1 MTFYE
6 KLVEKAKEMGYQSA
20 TKFFDAAEVN
30 TNARLALKKTGR
42 LSDTYKMRC
51 ARVLKCS
58 VGDINRMMSEAR
70 AEELKKDWPDKAE
83 CSPAKN
89 ETEKT
94 EAASPEPVKLREEET
109 FGLPIP
115 PENEVVKIDGP
126 SYFEPVPEPEPEPEQ
141 EPVPEA
147 PPAPTADDIA
157 DAKIAEIVTNAEP
170 LLTYHDRI
178 KEAAENTLAEQYA
191 TMLREKM
198 LEVAMADLTDL
209 CHEFLENQDAHK
221 AMAFVDIALEIV
233 NLKEVGTK

>member
-6 KLVEKAKEMGYQSA
+6 KLVEKAKEMGYTSA

-70 AEELKKDWPDKAE
+70 AEELKKDWPDKVT

-89 ETEKT
+89 ETAET
-94 EAASPEPVKLREEET
+94 EVASHEPVKLREEESI
-109 FGLPIP
+109 GEQIP
-115 PENEVVKIDGP
+115 VEPEEAEEQSGQ
-126 SYFEPVPEPEPEPEQ
+126 EPEPTE
-141 EPVPEA
+141 
-147 PPAPTADDIA
+147 DDIVE
-157 DAKIAEIVTNAEP
+157 DKIAEIVANAEP

-178 KEAAENTLAEQYA
+178 KGVAEEVLAKEYA
-191 TMLREKM
+191 EMLRKQM
-198 LEVAMADLTDL
+198 LFVAVGDLTDL
-209 CHEFLENQDAHK
+209 CREFTENPDPDKTA
-221 AMAFVDIALEIV
+221 AFMDVASEIIK
-233 NLKEVGTK
+233 LKEDK